1 MQTTVIWSL
10 WIGEFNMILF
20 NENPRF
26 KYNNITRKTIKKII
40 KRRNNHFSMIIF
52 VTCFSNYM
60 LYIYNNILKNF
71 DYNYKQFY

>member
-1 MQTTVIWSL
+1 
-10 WIGEFNMILF
+10 MILF